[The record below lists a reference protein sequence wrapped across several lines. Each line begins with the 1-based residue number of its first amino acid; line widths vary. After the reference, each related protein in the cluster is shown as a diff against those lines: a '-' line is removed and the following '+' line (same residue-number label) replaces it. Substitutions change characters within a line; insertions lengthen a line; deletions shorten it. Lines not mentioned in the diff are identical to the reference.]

1 MKPAEVKVKIRRKTP
16 TATTLIRKIADELK
30 KAGYKRVY
38 LEPVEGSNEVKVVLE
53 LSGQAQAKEMKV
65 YAL

>member
-1 MKPAEVKVKIRRKTP
+1 MKPSEVKVKIRRKMP
-16 TATTLIRKIADELK
+16 TATTLIRKVAEELK

-38 LEPVEGSNEVKVVLE
+38 LEPVEGAQEVKVIVE
-53 LSGQAQAKEMKV
+53 LSGNVQSKEMKV